1 MATSDPAPGDEARQ
15 PPAPPDP
22 EVLAELEREWEQV
35 MKIAATGD
43 TDERVRAFST
53 FAEKAACP
61 RGPPAA
67 RPLRDHHPRGP
78 RQRPRPPL
86 AARLRRRLTD

>member
-53 FAEKAACP
+53 FAEKRRAL
-61 RGPPAA
+61 GV
-67 RPLRDHHPRGP
+67 RPLPAPSEIIIREDRDSDHGRLW
-78 RQRPRPPL
+78 PL
-86 AARLRRRLTD
+86 G